1 MTTPQPTFRFAP
13 SPNGELHRGHAY
25 SALVNARLAGRFDG
39 RLLLRIEDVDHG
51 RARPEFEAQIYDDLA
66 WLGLQ
71 WEEPVLRQS
80 EEIDYY
86 RFMLDRLDEAG
97 VLYYCFASRKDIAA
111 HPDTAH
117 MPLNPDG
124 APLYPGIYR
133 NYERAE
139 ALSRIEAGEPYQM
152 RLDMRKALALAHD
165 KVSEIAFAAWQP
177 DGGLRKVAADP
188 AVWGDVILGRRDAPT
203 SYTLAVVV
211 DDARQGVTHVV
222 RGMDLYHATSLQR
235 LVQIL
240 LDLPAPVYYH
250 HQLVLDESGRKLSKS
265 ARDESLRALRA
276 GGLAAEQLILQ
287 LPPLPLD

>member
-1 MTTPQPTFRFAP
+1 MTPTPTFRFAP

-25 SALVNARLAGRFDG
+25 SALVNQRLAARMHG
-39 RLLLRIEDVDHG
+39 RLLLRIEDIDHG

-66 WLGLQ
+66 WLGLDF
-71 WEEPVLRQS
+71 EPPVLRQS
-80 EEIDYY
+80 NEIDYY
-86 RFMLDRLDEAG
+86 RFMLDRLDELG
-97 VLYYCFASRKDIAA
+97 VLYACFASRSEIAA
-111 HPDTAH
+111 HPDTAR

-133 NYERAE
+133 DCSRE
-139 ALSRIEAGEPYQM
+139 AALARIEAGEPYRL
-152 RLDMRKALALAHD
+152 RLDMRKALALARD
-165 KVSEIAFAAWQP
+165 KVAEIAFAAWRP
-177 DGGLRKVAADP
+177 GGGIDKVAVDP
-188 AVWGDVILGRRDAPT
+188 AVWGDAILGRSDAPT

-240 LDLPAPVYYH
+240 LDLPAPLYYH
-250 HQLVLDESGRKLSKS
+250 HPLVLDANGRKLSKS

-276 GGLAAEQLILQ
+276 GGLTPQQLVLQ